1 MLTINLYIES
11 IQDIKSP
18 ETVAGYRY
26 DLIHFERYLKER
38 NEMRED
44 FNLNDITVEQK
55 LLRNLNEADVIGY
68 LRYLDN
74 IKKNKKSTI
83 NRKISALK
91 NYFQFLYDY
100 QIIDKD
106 LTRPL
111 KSLQVKKSEY
121 NILSLNECN
130 RLINSIDGKNKL
142 RDQLI
147 ILIFLLCGLQ
157 VNELISIEKSSIY
170 ENYIMIN
177 EDSENS
183 RKAYI
188 NDTLKSILSAF
199 LKHDRV
205 STSKY
210 LFTSKN
216 GGYISKR
223 TVQHIIKTHLIRN
236 NFYQE
241 GKTTELLRH
250 TCFSL
255 LSKYCDLNIIE
266 IKTYLDYK
274 NHNHS
279 EYIQYKTRNRVN
291 TILLNKIPIALKK

>member
-1 MLTINLYIES
+1 M
-11 IQDIKSP
+11 
-18 ETVAGYRY
+18 Y
-26 DLIHFERYLKER
+26 DH
-38 NEMRED
+38 
-44 FNLNDITVEQK
+44 
-55 LLRNLNEADVIGY
+55 
-68 LRYLDN
+68 
-74 IKKNKKSTI
+74 
-83 NRKISALK
+83 
-91 NYFQFLYDY
+91 

-106 LTRPL
+106 LTRSLRSL
-111 KSLQVKKSEY
+111 KIKKSES

-130 RLINSIDGKNKL
+130 TLIDSIDGKNKL

-147 ILIFLLCGLQ
+147 ILIFLLCGLH
-157 VNELISIEKSSIY
+157 VNELISIEKNSIH

-177 EDSENS
+177 KNTENS
-183 RKAYI
+183 RKVYI
-188 NDTLKSILSAF
+188 NDALKSILSVF
-199 LKHDRV
+199 LKHDHV

-210 LFTSKN
+210 LFTGKD
-216 GGYISKR
+216 GGHLSKR

-236 NFYQE
+236 DFYQE

-279 EYIQYKTRNRVN
+279 DYIHYKTRNRVN
-291 TILLNKIPIALKK
+291 TTLLNKIPIALKK